1 MRVLFEPE
9 NNGGGGE
16 ASAVETP
23 AFTPTH
29 VTSVQV
35 ESLRSKPAAPIQV
48 QDKPIP
54 DSVKGTQFDVA
65 DDEKIGDFE
74 DNKEA
79 APKTDFSI
87 TKTETKSKENEQK
100 DTTRQSEK
108 TVDQQQKEKTPADKD
123 ANKNLE
129 QQPVKPPVAPQKKE
143 VESRDY
149 SVFPEEIRDELKKTS
164 NGAFNYIK
172 DVYTKHKAL
181 EEDHSKI
188 RAEVEKI
195 EKGGLPF
202 SYYQNPEA
210 WRLHPHGSQLLNK
223 ASTIDWEES
232 YNREQLAKIQAG
244 EKFKPLRGYDK
255 AGNPV
260 FFPEQE
266 PSEQAKTE
274 IMLAIGQLT
283 NAKVNAYTQV
293 NTFAQRFQG
302 EMQQQAQKVNE
313 IIENE
318 FPWHKDPND
327 EHQQWAKEFMGVVPE
342 ERENDYMSR
351 IASYLYAKYQ
361 KALSLLEESSAYKK
375 VEEVSAE
382 TKRAIEP
389 AVKSGSLAGA
399 QRSGVVNANGKFQP
413 PAKFDLDGMQ

>member
-1 MRVLFEPE
+1 MRVLFEE
-9 NNGGGGE
+9 GAGDNQGGG
-16 ASAVETP
+16 AVETP
-23 AFTPTH
+23 PAFTPQH

-35 ESLRSKPAAPIQV
+35 DSLRSKQASPVQI

-54 DSVKGTQFDVA
+54 DSIKGTQFDLG
-65 DDEKIGDFE
+65 DDNSVGDFP

-79 APKTDFSI
+79 APRTDFSI
-87 TKTETKSKENEQK
+87 TKTENKSNEQK
-100 DTTRQSEK
+100 DATKQPEK
-108 TVDQQQKEKTPADKD
+108 AVEQQQKKETPPAKDADKSV
-123 ANKNLE
+123 E
-129 QQPVKPPVAPQKKE
+129 QQQPAKPPVTPAKKE

-181 EEDHSKI
+181 EEDHSRVK
-188 RAEVEKI
+188 AEVEKI

-210 WRLHPHGSQLLNK
+210 WRLHPHGSQLLSQ
-223 ASTIDWEES
+223 AGTIEWEES
-232 YNREQLAKIQAG
+232 YNREQLQKIQAG

-255 AGNPV
+255 QGNPV
-260 FFPEQE
+260 FWPEQE
-266 PSEQAKTE
+266 PSEQAKTD
-274 IMLAIGQLT
+274 IMLAIGQLA

-313 IIENE
+313 IIDSE

-327 EHQQWAKEFMGVVPE
+327 EHQQWVKEFSGVVPE

-361 KALSLLEESSAYKK
+361 KALSLLEESAGYKK
-375 VEEVSAE
+375 AEEAVAE

-389 AVKSGSLAGA
+389 SVKSGSIAGA
-399 QRSGVVNANGKFQP
+399 QRSGVNAGNSKFQP
-413 PAKFDLDGMQ
+413 PAKFDLEGMT